1 MSEGGPTAKVP
12 SRASMFGQPGPLQAP
27 DGAFLQEGHRLG
39 VPAGVASSAS
49 EGQVVTESGRESSVV
64 LVDLEALLADSEAYT
79 ASLLSKPME
88 VSPVIAKVSL
98 SRCGYSCT
106 VPAVIGICFISHAAS
121 LLVGWQLKRQVVEV
135 GQSQVKLIKA
145 LHQE

>member
-1 MSEGGPTAKVP
+1 VP
-12 SRASMFGQPGPLQAP
+12 FFR
-27 DGAFLQEGHRLG
+27 RT
-39 VPAGVASSAS
+39 SAS
-49 EGQVVTESGRESSVV
+49 EGKVVTESGRKSRVV
-64 LVDLEALLADSEAYT
+64 PVDLKALLADPEAYT
-79 ASLLSKPME
+79 ESLLSKPME

-106 VPAVIGICFISHAAS
+106 VPAFIVIYFISHAAS

-135 GQSQVKLIKA
+135 GQSQVKLKG